1 MTDPAPTPA
10 SRDAASDAPA
20 SASAPAP
27 PPTSARAS
35 ADLPPPPPQRALPS
49 WMVAAI
55 AIAIVVAGG
64 AAAWTW
70 LLQDRVER
78 LERDLARRVQA
89 VELKE
94 QQREEQV
101 RLTQDLLRDAQA
113 KAAVLEAK
121 IAESAGQQAQLRLLY
136 DEMARSRGD
145 RMLVDV
151 EASVIVASQQLQ
163 LGGNVQAA
171 LLALQDAEQTLA
183 RSNQPA
189 AIGLRR
195 AIARDI
201 ERLKELPIADFAAA
215 VSRLDAVI
223 AALDQMP
230 LVAEVAPAPP
240 PRPLAQ
246 VQESPDGGGMW
257 ALPQRLTRTGQLGW
271 EAFLAELRQLVRVQ
285 RIDSPD
291 ALLLAPDQRY
301 FMRENLR
308 LILLNSRTH
317 LLTRNEQLLRA
328 DLGRAIQS
336 IERYFD
342 PSHRVVI
349 GALANLRQLQSAAIA
364 VELPSLS
371 ESLGAVRG
379 ARAAAENPGRR

>member
-1 MTDPAPTPA
+1 MTDPTTP
-10 SRDAASDAPA
+10 SSTP
-20 SASAPAP
+20 SSP
-27 PPTSARAS
+27 PPAGEA
-35 ADLPPPPPQRALPS
+35 PS
-49 WMVAAI
+49 NRTVPLAVGMA
-55 AIAIVVAGG
+55 AIVVAL
-64 AAAWTW
+64 AVAAWSW
-70 LLQDRVER
+70 MLHQQVER
-78 LERDLARRVQA
+78 LERDLVRRVQA

-94 QQREEQV
+94 QQREEQM

-113 KAAVLEAK
+113 KASVLEAK

-145 RMLVDV
+145 RMLADV
-151 EASVIVASQQLQ
+151 ESSVILASQQLQ

-171 LLALQDAEQTLA
+171 LIALQDAEQTLA

-195 AIARDI
+195 AVTRDI
-201 ERLKELPIADFAAA
+201 ERLKELPVDDVSVA
-215 VSRLDAVI
+215 VSRLDSVI

-230 LVAEVAPAPP
+230 LVSEVSPAIPP
-240 PRPLAQ
+240 PSKPAAARQDMP
-246 VQESPDGGGMW
+246 EGGTMR
-257 ALPQRLTRTGQLGW
+257 AFSDRLTRTGQLGW
-271 EAFLAELRQLVRVQ
+271 DAFVAEFRQLVRVQ

-301 FMRENLR
+301 FVRENLR
-308 LILLNSRTH
+308 LMLLNVRTH

-328 DLGRAIQS
+328 DVGRAIQS

-342 PSHRVVI
+342 PSHRVVG
-349 GALANLRQLQSAAIA
+349 GALVNLRQLQSARLT

-371 ESLGAVRG
+371 ESLSAVRA
-379 ARAAAENPGRR
+379 ARAAADSQARR